1 MECDKLF
8 VAKMPKKA
16 KKRSVHAGPKQTR
29 KRDGRRNGKLS
40 SGRALEVARRRAR
53 VAELAAG
60 GLDLRQ
66 CEELLKQEGFAHADH
81 ATLGRDLKRERER
94 LNQATSLTVA
104 RHRDQ
109 LTKNLLSLEQ
119 VVRERGLQHDDYVPD
134 LLAIFNQLAKLL
146 GLNADTR
153 VAVVPLGSDTIP
165 AEKLIGWRRWLRET
179 QFVPESALETIYELC
194 RKLSEPPTAE
204 TTAMIGPPADS
215 PLWHDDKEAEN

>member
-1 MECDKLF
+1 M
-8 VAKMPKKA
+8 AKKA

-29 KRDGRRNGKLS
+29 KCDTRRRGKLS
-40 SGRALEVARRRAR
+40 SKHALEVASRRAR
-53 VAELAAG
+53 VAELAASG
-60 GLDLRQ
+60 KDLRE
-66 CEELLKQEGFAHADH
+66 CESLLKEEGFLHADH
-81 ATLGRDLKRERER
+81 STIGRDLKRERDR
-94 LNQATSLTVA
+94 RNQATLLTVA

-153 VAVVPLGSDTIP
+153 VAVIAVGNDTIP
-165 AEKLIGWRRWLRET
+165 PEKLMGWRRWLRET
-179 QFVPESALETIYELC
+179 QFVPESAFDAVWALC
-194 RKLSEPPTAE
+194 RKLSQPPTAE

-215 PLWHDDKEAEN
+215 PLWHDDEEDKPN

>member
-1 MECDKLF
+1 MT
-8 VAKMPKKA
+8 KKA
-16 KKRSVHAGPKQTR
+16 TKHSVHTGPKQIR
-29 KRDGRRNGKLS
+29 KRDRRRRGKLS
-40 SGRALEVARRRAR
+40 SQRALEVARRRAR
-53 VAELAAG
+53 VAELAAS

-109 LTKNLLSLEQ
+109 LTKNLLALET
-119 VVRERGLQHDDYVPD
+119 VVRSRGLQHDDYVPD

-153 VAVVPLGSDTIP
+153 VAVIAVANDAIP
-165 AEKLIGWRRWLRET
+165 AEKMVGWRRWLRET
-179 QFVPESALETIYELC
+179 QYVPESAFEAIWAVC
-194 RKLSEPPTAE
+194 RKLSQPPTAA

-215 PLWHDDKEAEN
+215 PLWHDEEEEKSN